1 MLKRICCVVGILV
14 SVALVSAL
22 ITNVTLGIRDAH
34 AESSARKSAPA
45 WVDHPN
51 PLVVQQPTLQ
61 TKHELF
67 SEDHTAD
74 VVAIE
79 QVWAAYSYYNDTING
94 PGIASLFTPDGVD
107 QHLWDDHG
115 KLIPDF
121 GVVAPGDET
130 KNMTPEGLLGSGCI
144 LRGREQITYYFGKKR
159 APEPLAWPGHTHHE
173 TASIMVKVSDDGQTA
188 VLSAPFIVA
197 GQNAKGEGHLAT
209 GGYRAFFKKTS
220 EGWEIVELYAI
231 NDHPAV
237 TPGCDVNG
245 PIGMRH

>member
-1 MLKRICCVVGILV
+1 MLKKVWYSLGIIV
-14 SVALVSAL
+14 SVALISAT
-22 ITNVTLGIRDAH
+22 ITSVTLGIRDAR
-34 AESSARKSAPA
+34 AESNTKKVIPA

-51 PLVVQQPTLQ
+51 PLAVQQPTVQ

-67 SEDHTAD
+67 SEDHTSD
-74 VVAIE
+74 VVAVE

-94 PGIASLFTPDGVD
+94 AGMASLFTPDGVD
-107 QHLWDDHG
+107 QHLWDDRG

-121 GVVAPGDET
+121 GVVAPGDEA
-130 KNMTPEGLLGSGCI
+130 KSMTPEGQLGSGCI
-144 LRGREQITYYFGKKR
+144 LRGREQIAYYFGQKR
-159 APEPLAWPGHTHHE
+159 AAEPIAWPGHTHHE
-173 TASIMVKVSDDGQTA
+173 TTSIMVKVGEDGRTA

-197 GQNAKGEGHLAT
+197 GQNDKGEGHLAT
-209 GGYRAFFKKTS
+209 GGYRAFFKRTS

-245 PIGMRH
+245 PIGMRK